1 MTDPGRLRVGILAT
15 HPVQYYVPW
24 YRRLAERVDLH
35 VFYAHGQ
42 TPDGQAAAGFGVPF
56 DWDLPL
62 LEGYRHE
69 FLENRARQPNVSRFW
84 GCHTPD
90 IGRRIRAGGFDA
102 FIVHGWGVR
111 SYWQAMVAC
120 WRTGTP
126 VLVRGDSQLPTARPV
141 LWRALKVPIYRSFV
155 PRFDGYLVVGERA
168 RAYLRRYGAPET
180 RMFFAPHAVD
190 NDFFERRSAALRPQ
204 RVAIREQWG
213 LPANATVF
221 LFAGKLVP
229 RKRVDDFVQ
238 AVHRASTGQPRVWG
252 LVAGDGPLRGT
263 LESEVARRGWPVRFA
278 GFLNQTEMPRAYA
291 ASDALVLPSDSS
303 ETWGLVVNEA
313 MASGLPAVVSDAV
326 GCGPDLVLSEETG
339 AVFPCGE
346 VGRMSSVLGTLADT
360 PLRLAEMGLRARK
373 RISLYSLDGAVDGA
387 VAAIASIER
396 RRPARLVDRTGVDEG
411 KERHHPVTER
421 QSL

>member
-1 MTDPGRLRVGILAT
+1 MTDSGRYRVGILAT

-35 VFYAHGQ
+35 VFYAYRQ
-42 TPDGQAAAGFGVPF
+42 TQGGQAAAGFGVPF
-56 DWDLPL
+56 DWDVPL

-69 FLENRARQPNVSRFW
+69 FLDNRARHPDVSRFW
-84 GCHTPD
+84 GCHTPG
-90 IGRRIRAGGFDA
+90 IAHRIRAGRFDA
-102 FIVHGWGVR
+102 FIVHGWAVR

-120 WRTGTP
+120 WWTGTP
-126 VLVRGDSQLPTARPV
+126 VLVRGDSQLSTARPRV
-141 LWRALKVPIYRSFV
+141 WRALKVPIYRSFV
-155 PRFDGYLVVGERA
+155 PRFDAYLVVGERA

-190 NDFFERRSAALRPQ
+190 NDFFERRSAVLRPQ
-204 RVAIREQWG
+204 RAAIREQWG
-213 LPANATVF
+213 LAADATVF
-221 LFAGKLVP
+221 LFAGKVVA

-238 AVHRASTGQPRVWG
+238 AVHQASTGRPRVWG

-326 GCGPDLVLSEETG
+326 GCGPDLVLPGETG
-339 AVFPCGE
+339 VVFPCGG
-346 VGRMSSVLGTLADT
+346 VDRMGSVLATLADA
-360 PLRLAEMGLRARK
+360 PLRLAEMGLRARN
-373 RISLYSLDGAVDGA
+373 RVNLYSLDGAVDGTL
-387 VAAIASIER
+387 AAIVSIER
-396 RRPARLVDRTGVDEG
+396 RRRARLTDRTRVGEG
-411 KERHHPVTER
+411 EERHPLTER
-421 QSL
+421 QSR